1 MSKFSTVQHR
11 EAVWIVIGQRGA
23 VPDPNLRFYN
33 VHLLKE
39 LRPGSAPSNWVTE
52 LHDDLVS
59 SIVSSPSQMELF
71 TLVPSVVQTSRYSS
85 FT

>member
-1 MSKFSTVQHR
+1 MWKCSTVQHS
-11 EAVWIVIGQRGA
+11 EVVWIVIGQRGA

-52 LHDDLVS
+52 LHLDLVS
-59 SIVSSPSQMELF
+59 SIVSPLSQMDL
-71 TLVPSVVQTSRYSS
+71 LQSRSVSS
-85 FT
+85 